1 MENEEEEEGAEEGGG
16 MMRKKE
22 KEKGERKFRDRGN
35 FDVPREGEHQEW
47 RNVDD
52 DAY

>member
-1 MENEEEEEGAEEGGG
+1 MENEEEEEEGGDDA
-16 MMRKKE
+16 KE
-22 KEKGERKFRDRGN
+22 GEGEGGKEISGSRKFRI
-35 FDVPREGEHQEW
+35 PREGEHQEW